1 MKQDSRRSAQGRRE
15 FLKLAG
21 LGAVAGTAAAAG
33 AALPVRAEEADGR
46 KGARY
51 RVTDH
56 VKKAYEL
63 ARF

>member
-1 MKQDSRRSAQGRRE
+1 MRREKRASGQGRRE

-21 LGAVAGTAAAAG
+21 LGAVVGTVAAVAGERPAEAAG
-33 AALPVRAEEADGR
+33 SA
-46 KGARY
+46 GAPASGY
-51 RVTDH
+51 RLTEH

>member
-1 MKQDSRRSAQGRRE
+1 MKQDSRRNGQGRRD

-33 AALPVRAEEADGR
+33 AALPVRAEEAGGR
-46 KGARY
+46 KGAGY
-51 RVTDH
+51 RVTEH
-56 VKKAYEL
+56 VRKAYEL